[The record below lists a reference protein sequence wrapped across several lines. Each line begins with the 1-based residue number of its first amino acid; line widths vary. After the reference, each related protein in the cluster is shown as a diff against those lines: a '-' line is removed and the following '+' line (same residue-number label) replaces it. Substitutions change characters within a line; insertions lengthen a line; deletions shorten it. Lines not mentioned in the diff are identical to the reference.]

1 MIKID
6 ENFYIDADDNC
17 YTLKEKTK
25 VEDKKKQ
32 KLRRRN
38 MESLWILC

>member
-25 VEDKKKQ
+25 VKDKKSKNYGEEAW
-32 KLRRRN
+32 KV
-38 MESLWILC
+38 C